1 MSLEVYLLLQCCN
14 LFLKDFDK
22 VFHHILFSMIF
33 KPHTLITYFI
43 LLLIKK
49 YNYRDIIYT
58 VFAFRSKYSELC
70 NHRTRNFF
78 ILSLI

>member
-1 MSLEVYLLLQCCN
+1 MVSIY
-14 LFLKDFDK
+14 FKKDFDE
-22 VFHHILFSMIF
+22 VFHHILFTMIF

-70 NHRTRNFF
+70 NHRTRNVF